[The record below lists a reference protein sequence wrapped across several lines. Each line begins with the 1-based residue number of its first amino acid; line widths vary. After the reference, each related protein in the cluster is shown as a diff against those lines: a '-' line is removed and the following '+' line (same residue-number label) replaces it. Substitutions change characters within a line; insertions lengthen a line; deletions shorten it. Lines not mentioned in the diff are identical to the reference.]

1 MIKLQEEKASLHNED
16 KIKVMKDGQSK
27 KATYY
32 NHIHTLFSLYSLSR
46 KQQDIMCNMCF
57 MPSSGISAR
66 IFSKWLELP
75 TLNDVNDLI
84 ETGFVQSSLRH
95 TISLHPLIQEIA
107 VSETAPSITSCH
119 TLLDSLRKICLMHGI
134 EVSYYKK
141 LFQTAENIIQFI
153 EKDDIPQYLL
163 FLEDVFPY
171 MEKYR
176 YQKGMKKIVQEL
188 QHFVKAST
196 YGTASD
202 RALLLDYQAT
212 LEPQTEKAIKLEKE
226 ALAQIKEITK
236 ENAHLVSNLYSN
248 LGGLYRTNGQ
258 LDLAKKHMK
267 MGISLLEQYQL
278 LYTNDSIPQINNYA
292 VLLIEIQEPDLA
304 LSALQKL
311 AQIIK
316 EYNSNHCLDYA
327 QVQESLGSIC
337 LITAN
342 ISQAKTHFKKALKIY
357 EDIWADEPELIE
369 EKYQAIQE
377 LYPQAGIALAKS
389 ILLTKH

>member
-1 MIKLQEEKASLHNED
+1 
-16 KIKVMKDGQSK
+16 
-27 KATYY
+27 
-32 NHIHTLFSLYSLSR
+32 
-46 KQQDIMCNMCF
+46 
-57 MPSSGISAR
+57 
-66 IFSKWLELP
+66 
-75 TLNDVNDLI
+75 
-84 ETGFVQSSLRH
+84 
-95 TISLHPLIQEIA
+95 
-107 VSETAPSITSCH
+107 
-119 TLLDSLRKICLMHGI
+119 MHGI

>member
-1 MIKLQEEKASLHNED
+1 MNLRCKAYEFIIK
-16 KIKVMKDGQSK
+16 
-27 KATYY
+27 
-32 NHIHTLFSLYSLSR
+32 
-46 KQQDIMCNMCF
+46 
-57 MPSSGISAR
+57 
-66 IFSKWLELP
+66 
-75 TLNDVNDLI
+75 
-84 ETGFVQSSLRH
+84 ETV
-95 TISLHPLIQEIA
+95 P
-107 VSETAPSITSCH
+107 
-119 TLLDSLRKICLMHGI
+119 
-134 EVSYYKK
+134 
-141 LFQTAENIIQFI
+141 
-153 EKDDIPQYLL
+153 
-163 FLEDVFPY
+163 
-171 MEKYR
+171 
-176 YQKGMKKIVQEL
+176 
-188 QHFVKAST
+188 
-196 YGTASD
+196 SD
-202 RALLLDYQAT
+202 R
-212 LEPQTEKAIKLEKE
+212 
-226 ALAQIKEITK
+226 
-236 ENAHLVSNLYSN
+236 N
-248 LGGLYRTNGQ
+248 LGIRFPESWYHLKRNSGTVAPERRFRIARNT
-258 LDLAKKHMK
+258 
-267 MGISLLEQYQL
+267 QYQL